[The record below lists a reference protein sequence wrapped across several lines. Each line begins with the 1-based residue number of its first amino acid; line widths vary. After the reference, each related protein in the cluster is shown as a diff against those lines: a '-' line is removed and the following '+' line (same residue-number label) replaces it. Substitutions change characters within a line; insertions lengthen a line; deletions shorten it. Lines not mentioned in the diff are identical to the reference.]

1 MAARKGTTPPDVPS
15 DTDPES
21 TGPMIHRGLPR
32 MGFADV
38 IESREKKFSD
48 ETGETPEDPENL
60 DEGATYAN
68 APDSEEEAPPAEPA
82 PEVKP
87 EPDPAAESPPAPAPA
102 PTDDE
107 MIELTVD
114 GEKVKRPKSELPA
127 PEQALQMKL
136 AADKKFQEAAKL
148 RKEAEELS
156 TRREQPPPVER
167 APQAPPPDP
176 EPAPTPSV
184 DMDALRKMV
193 AEKRAAAIQAANY
206 SDESE
211 QVQKWAEFDEAQRK
225 LMLEEI
231 RAEITTKTPPVRE
244 FARQVKQEIDESQI
258 REKASTIRTRFQ
270 KDFEDVV
277 SDPHLYQ
284 IAAAQVN
291 REIANGA
298 DGMDYAT
305 YEKVGKQVRQW
316 VVVEAPAN
324 TPASPAIPAAP
335 VAAPQDPTLQARADR
350 KRQVPPVPTAN
361 QRANSDAEEPD
372 EDISTTVR
380 ELARRRVGQS

>member
-156 TRREQPPPVER
+156 SRREQPAPVER
-167 APQAPPPDP
+167 APQAPPP
-176 EPAPTPSV
+176 
-184 DMDALRKMV
+184 
-193 AEKRAAAIQAANY
+193 
-206 SDESE
+206 
-211 QVQKWAEFDEAQRK
+211 
-225 LMLEEI
+225 
-231 RAEITTKTPPVRE
+231 PP
-244 FARQVKQEIDESQI
+244 
-258 REKASTIRTRFQ
+258 
-270 KDFEDVV
+270 
-277 SDPHLYQ
+277 
-284 IAAAQVN
+284 
-291 REIANGA
+291 
-298 DGMDYAT
+298 
-305 YEKVGKQVRQW
+305 
-316 VVVEAPAN
+316 
-324 TPASPAIPAAP
+324 
-335 VAAPQDPTLQARADR
+335 
-350 KRQVPPVPTAN
+350 PPPPPTARGN
-361 QRANSDAEEPD
+361 
-372 EDISTTVR
+372 
-380 ELARRRVGQS
+380 